1 MKRYLLGGL
10 CLMLAGYCLAQAQS
24 KPSTTTAQKAAP
36 CSLYRTRVIE
46 APENID
52 KAMLM
57 DEKNRTV
64 VARGKVIDPCAQ
76 SPQLAQ
82 SDEWQKR
89 IQEMEAQRKAKLP
102 KPPMPGQAAPP
113 PAKLNTPAEMM
124 QNQFKPFPPK
134 KP

>member
-1 MKRYLLGGL
+1 MKRTLLGGL
-10 CLMLAGYCLAQAQS
+10 CLLLAGSCLTPAQS
-24 KPSTTTAQKAAP
+24 KPVTMTTQKAAP
-36 CSLYRTRVIE
+36 CSQFRTPVIA

-89 IQEMEAQRKAKLP
+89 GQQMEAQRKTKMPQFPLP
-102 KPPMPGQAAPP
+102 GEPTPP
-113 PAKLNTPAEMM
+113 PAKLKSTAEML
-124 QNQFKPFPPK
+124 QDSLKLKTPTKP
-134 KP
+134 